1 MIETPHL
8 LASLE
13 RQKGPLLEAVQELTR
28 IPSILQEAEAG
39 APTGAPFGHPI
50 AEALALTL
58 SIAANLGFRTVLDPD
73 GYYGYAEIGQGE
85 EMVAVLGHVDVVPAG
100 NLADWRLEPFNPQV
114 IDGVLYGR
122 GVQDDKGPT
131 LAALFGAHAL
141 MQTGVTFNKR
151 LRFIFGT
158 DEENLWRCMKR
169 YLAQEEKPALGFTP
183 DAKFPLIYAEKG
195 LLQAT
200 LESSNEPGVNL
211 RGGSA
216 FNAVPD
222 TAVYIGKAAEK
233 LRRQL
238 ERLGYAYQ
246 SINDG
251 VQVIGKA
258 AHAQAPEEGVN
269 AICRLAIA
277 LYSCGVHSS
286 AIDFLAQEVGEDPYA
301 RKICGDLEDED
312 TGRLKFNV
320 GMIESGEVERI
331 SLDIRIPVSIEKQK
345 VIEKLV
351 QSADKYGLK
360 YQQRDWLAPIY
371 IPRQS
376 DLVKTLMDVYRQV
389 TGDHDSQPETSGGA
403 TYARAMPNCVAFGA
417 VFPGRPKVEHQ
428 PNEHI
433 RLDDLYTAM
442 QIYALAIYALTR

>member
-1 MIETPHL
+1 MIKIPDLPAL
-8 LASLE
+8 LE
-13 RQKGPLLEAVQELTR
+13 QEKDPLLEAVKELAR
-28 IPSILQEAEAG
+28 IPSILQEAE
-39 APTGAPFGHPI
+39 TGAPFGRPI
-50 AEALALTL
+50 AQALSRAL
-58 SIAANLGFRTVLDPD
+58 SISASLGFRTMLEPD

-85 EMVAVLGHVDVVPAG
+85 ELVAILGHVDVVPAG
-100 NLADWRLEPFNPQV
+100 SLADWRQDPFDPQ
-114 IDGVLYGR
+114 ITDGILYGR

-141 MQTGVTFNKR
+141 MQAGIAFNKR

-169 YLAQEEKPALGFTP
+169 YLAQEEIPTSGFTP

-200 LESSNEPGVNL
+200 LEAPTEQGIHLS
-211 RGGSA
+211 GGSA
-216 FNAVPD
+216 FNAVAD
-222 TAVYIGKAAEK
+222 SAVYMGVAAEK
-233 LRRQL
+233 LRRQVEL
-238 ERLGYAYQ
+238 LRYDYQ
-246 SINDG
+246 SINGG

-258 AHAQAPEEGVN
+258 AHAQVPEEGVN

-277 LYSCGVHSS
+277 LHSCGVHSP
-286 AIDFLAQEVGEDPYA
+286 AIDFLAQEIGEDPYA
-301 RKICGDLEDED
+301 RKIFGDVQDED

-331 SLDIRIPVSIEKQK
+331 SLDIRIPASVEKQK
-345 VIEKLV
+345 VVEKLV

-389 TGDHDSQPETSGGA
+389 TGDYDSQPETSGGA

>member
-1 MIETPHL
+1 MISIPNL
-8 LASLE
+8 SASLE
-13 RQKGPLLEAVQELTR
+13 RQRGPLLEAVQELAR
-28 IPSILQEAEAG
+28 IPSVLQEAEN
-39 APTGAPFGHPI
+39 GAPFGHPI
-50 AEALALTL
+50 ARALNQAI
-58 SIAANLGFRTVLDPD
+58 SISSNLGFRAVQDPD

-85 EMVAVLGHVDVVPAG
+85 EIVAVLGHVDVVPAG
-100 NLADWRLEPFNPQV
+100 SLADWRLDPFDPQV

-131 LAALFGAHAL
+131 LAALFGANAL
-141 MQTGVTFNKR
+141 MQAGVTFNKR

-200 LESSNEPGVNL
+200 LEGSNKQGINL
-211 RGGSA
+211 SGGSA

-222 TAVYIGKAAEK
+222 SAVYVGEAAEK

-246 SINDG
+246 PISGG

-258 AHAQAPEEGVN
+258 AHAQVPEEGVN

-277 LYSCGVHSS
+277 LYSCGVHSP
-286 AIDFLAQEVGEDPYA
+286 AIDFLAQEVGEDPFA
-301 RKICGDLEDED
+301 RQIFGDLEDED

-320 GMIESGEVERI
+320 GMIEGGETERL
-331 SLDIRIPVSIEKQK
+331 SLDIRIPVSIEKEN
-345 VIEKLV
+345 VVERLV
-351 QSADKYGLK
+351 QTAERYGLK

-371 IPRQS
+371 ISRGS
-376 DLVKTLMDVYRQV
+376 NLVKTLMEVYRQV
-389 TGDHDSQPETSGGA
+389 TGDHLSQPETSGGA

-417 VFPGRPKVEHQ
+417 VFPGREKVEHQ

-433 RLDDLYTAM
+433 RLDDLFTAM